1 MVCIRLW
8 NAISHP
14 EMPPPRSFR
23 MKPRITTNQIQTK
36 LFHEPGFSSIPIPL
50 PLAADRE
57 AELKRAIA
65 ELLLNV
71 ALDDA
76 EVPRGGECDE

>member
-1 MVCIRLW
+1 MKQ
-8 NAISHP
+8 
-14 EMPPPRSFR
+14 RSR
-23 MKPRITTNQIQTK
+23 MNERQTE
-36 LFHEPGFSSIPIPL
+36 LFYEPGLRSVPIPL
-50 PLAADRE
+50 GADRE

-76 EVPRGGECDE
+76 KVPKGGECDE